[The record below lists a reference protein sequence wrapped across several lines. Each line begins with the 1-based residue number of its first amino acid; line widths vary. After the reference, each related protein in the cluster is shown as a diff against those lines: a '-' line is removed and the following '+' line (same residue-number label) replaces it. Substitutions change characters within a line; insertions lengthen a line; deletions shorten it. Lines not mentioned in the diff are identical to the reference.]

1 MSSPELQTHFRTQAC
16 SRQWRGFLRALA
28 QEFAAELS
36 TEDLALLMA
45 RIGRRFAGE
54 HPIGACA
61 TLDEVQAGV
70 NRVWEGMEWGYA
82 RFEEQ
87 ADRVDL
93 AHVGS
98 PLQIAL
104 AGETAGAD
112 GFLEGVY
119 HAWFEQAGMLAGLGI
134 RAVPAVE
141 EDVRR
146 FVLCRVA

>member
-1 MSSPELQTHFRTQAC
+1 MSPTEPQTHFRTQAC

-28 QEFAAELS
+28 QEFAAELGA
-36 TEDLALLMA
+36 EDMALLMA
-45 RIGRRFAGE
+45 RIGRRFADA
-54 HPIGACA
+54 HPIGRCA
-61 TLDEVQAGV
+61 TLEDLQGAA
-70 NRVWEGMEWGYA
+70 NRVWEQVEWGYA

-93 AHVGS
+93 YHVGS

-134 RAVPAVE
+134 RAVPAIDQ
-141 EDVRR
+141 DVRR

>member
-1 MSSPELQTHFRTQAC
+1 MSSSEPQTHFRTQAC

-28 QEFAAELS
+28 QEFAAELAA
-36 TEDLALLMA
+36 EDMALLMA
-45 RIGRRFAGE
+45 RIGRRFAAE
-54 HPIGACA
+54 HPLGACA
-61 TLDEVQAGV
+61 TLEELQAAA
-70 NRVWEGMEWGYA
+70 NRVWERAEWGYV

-93 AHVGS
+93 HHVGS

-134 RAVPAVE
+134 RAVPVAD

>member
-1 MSSPELQTHFRTQAC
+1 MSSPELQTQFRTQAC

-36 TEDLALLMA
+36 PEDMALLMA

-54 HPIGACA
+54 HRIGACA
-61 TLDEVQAGV
+61 TLDELQAEV
-70 NRVWEGMEWGYA
+70 NRLWDWMEWGYA

-93 AHVGS
+93 YHVGS

-104 AGETAGAD
+104 AGEAAGAD

-134 RAVPAVE
+134 RAVPVVE